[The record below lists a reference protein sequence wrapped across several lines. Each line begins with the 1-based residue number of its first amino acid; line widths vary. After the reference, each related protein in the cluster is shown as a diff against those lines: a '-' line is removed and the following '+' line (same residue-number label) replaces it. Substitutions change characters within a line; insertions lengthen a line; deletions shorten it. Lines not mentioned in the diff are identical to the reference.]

1 MSDVSLVLSGVG
13 GRSTVGAITLDA
25 LLSETT
31 ELSSQT
37 TAYAV
42 EDGAPVSDHI
52 RTENERL
59 SLSGWVTAATTT
71 LYSGAVG
78 RSKLVAAKD
87 ALRAIHRDRLP
98 VVVVTG
104 MDTYTDMV
112 MESCKISR
120 DTQGEFFD
128 IACELRKI
136 RKVKLR
142 SVDIP
147 PEKVAAAN
155 GKARGKAG
163 GTKTN
168 AGKVSPVVPTEK
180 QVSDL
185 KRLLGRR

>member
-1 MSDVSLVLSGVG
+1 MSDVSLVVSGMG

-42 EDGAPVSDHI
+42 EEGAPVSDHI
-52 RTENERL
+52 RPENERL
-59 SLSGWVTAATTT
+59 SLSGWVTASTTT
-71 LYSGAVG
+71 LYSGASG

-104 MDTYTDMV
+104 LDTYTDMV

-120 DTQGEFFD
+120 DTQGDFFD

-155 GKARGKAG
+155 SKARGKAG

-168 AGKVSPVVPTEK
+168 AGKVAPAVPTEK
-180 QVSDL
+180 QASDL
-185 KRLLGRR
+185 RRLLGRS